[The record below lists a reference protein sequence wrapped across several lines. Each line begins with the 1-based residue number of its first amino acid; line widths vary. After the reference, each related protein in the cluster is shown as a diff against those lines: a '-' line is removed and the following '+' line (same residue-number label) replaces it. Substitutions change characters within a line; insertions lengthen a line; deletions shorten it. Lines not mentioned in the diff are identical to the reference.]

1 MSRITFLKT
10 FLFAL
15 TLLVSNVVWGVET
28 ILNNT
33 AAGATANWTYTNN
46 VSALPIQQTGYW
58 LLQATS
64 TAKDEIISD
73 VINVSTYSN
82 LVLTFDV
89 ATYGS
94 GTNNPALIEI
104 SSDGGSNWSTTTY
117 TSSTPSSS
125 TYITSGNINLGTI
138 NSTNLKIRFTN
149 AGTADKGVRMKNI
162 LLKGDLAPSNTVSTP
177 TITASGALNSTDN
190 YFNTAS
196 ITLSSTT
203 SGAEIRYTT
212 NGDAPT
218 ASSTL
223 YSAPFDITSTT
234 NIKAIATKSGM
245 DNSNVASKT
254 ITITTVSDPTIT
266 VTEVSVADLTAVT
279 GLTDSEIITVSG
291 AALTSNIAIS
301 IDGTNASMFSVA
313 PESVTNTNGSA
324 SGSVT
329 VTYSPTAPGTHTA
342 TLRFNSS
349 GATEVMRTLN
359 GTSAMATPV
368 ATNAT
373 GISTSGFTANWNAV
387 AGATDYELSVYTK
400 SVSPSNAPSDI
411 LNEDF
416 RLFSAGTNTITD
428 DTDVST
434 TLDTYTQTTGWT
446 GSKIYQAGGTVK
458 MGASSTL
465 GYITTPVLN
474 LSASNLTL
482 SFKTMAWTSD
492 ATEMKIYLDDVLLYT
507 ATGLD
512 NTNYTFTPFSAA
524 LTGGTATSKI
534 KFEGKQAIKGRFFLD
549 DVVISGSGGTS
560 GSTPI
565 DGSPFTVTGTN
576 SKAIIRLAENTNYY
590 YKVIAKNGSTV
601 TAASN
606 EVSVITSNS
615 TGLNNVAQNLQLRS
629 INGNIVFNT
638 TAGKIVNI
646 YNSVGQRVSTA
657 ITTEGN
663 NTIPTRVRGV
673 VFVKIGSEI
682 SKLIVE

>member
-1 MSRITFLKT
+1 MSRNTFLKT

-28 ILNNT
+28 ILSNI
-33 AAGATANWTYTNN
+33 ASSATANWTFTNN
-46 VSALPIQQTGYW
+46 VTTQAIQQGGYW
-58 LLQATS
+58 LLQATGS
-64 TAKDEIISD
+64 AKDEIISEA
-73 VINVSTYSN
+73 INVSSYSN

-104 SSDGGSNWSTTTY
+104 SSDGGSTWSTTTY
-117 TSSTPSSS
+117 TSATPTSS
-125 TYITSGNINLGTI
+125 TFITSGNINLGTI
-138 NSTNLKIRFTN
+138 NSTNLKIRFNN

-177 TITASGALNSTDN
+177 SITATGALNTTDN

-203 SGAEIRYTT
+203 SGASIYYTT
-212 NGDAPT
+212 NGDVPT
-218 ASSTL
+218 AASTL
-223 YSAPFDITSTT
+223 YGAPFDITSTT
-234 NIKAIATKSGM
+234 TIKAIATKSGM

-254 ITITTVSDPTIT
+254 ITITTVSAPTIT
-266 VTEVSVADLTAVT
+266 VTQVSVPDMTAVT
-279 GLTDSEIITVSG
+279 GLSDSEILTVTG
-291 AALTSNIAIS
+291 AVLNADVAIS
-301 IDGTNASMFSVA
+301 IDGTNASMFSIS
-313 PESVTNTNGSA
+313 PESLTNTNGSA

-342 TLRFNSS
+342 TLRFNSA
-349 GATEVMRTLN
+349 GATEVTRTLN

-368 ATNAT
+368 ATDAT
-373 GISTSGFTANWNAV
+373 GISTTGFTANWNAV
-387 AGATDYELSVYTK
+387 VGASEYELSVYTK
-400 SVSPSNAPSDI
+400 SSGSSNAPSNI
-411 LNEDF
+411 
-416 RLFSAGTNTITD
+416 FSENFDGFTGGAIGSGASTS
-428 DTDVST
+428 DVSSS
-434 TLDTYTQTTGWT
+434 LDTYTQTAGWT
-446 GSKIYQAGGTVK
+446 GSKVYQAGGTVK
-458 MGASSTL
+458 MGSSSIL
-465 GYITTPVLN
+465 GYITTPALN

-482 SFKTMAWTSD
+482 SFKTMAWAGD
-492 ATEMKIYLDDVLLYT
+492 AAEMKIYLDDVLLYT
-507 ATGLD
+507 ATGLN
-512 NTNYTFTPFSAA
+512 NTDYTLTPFSAA

-534 KFEGKQAIKGRFFLD
+534 KFEGNLAAKGRFFLE
-549 DVVISGSGGTS
+549 DVSISGNSST
-560 GSTPI
+560 STPI
-565 DGSPFTVTGTN
+565 SGSPFTIIGGN
-576 SKAIIRLAENTNYY
+576 SKVLTELEENTTYY

-606 EVSVITSNS
+606 EMSVITSNS
-615 TGLNNVAQNLQLRS
+615 TGLNNTVKNLQLRT

-638 TAGKIVNI
+638 SAGKLVNV

-682 SKLIVE
+682 LKLIVE